1 MVGNIKTGRGLII
14 SAAFALLSVIHFTAL
29 VPNHVVSELNH
40 FLFAADY
47 GSFADFICESGKSK
61 SPQPGGKDT
70 SCPFCKGLAAFQLA
84 VIAAAPVLRPRS
96 DYCRR
101 VHAGEAAAAA
111 DSFLIRVRN
120 RGPPVLA
127 A

>member
-1 MVGNIKTGRGLII
+1 MVGNIRTGRGLII

-61 SPQPGGKDT
+61 SPQPGGKSS
-70 SCPFCKGLAAFQLA
+70 SCPFCKGLAAFQMA
-84 VIAAAPVLRPRS
+84 VIAAAPVLGPRS
-96 DYCRR
+96 DYCQR
-101 VHAGEAAAAA
+101 VHAGEAEAAA
-111 DSFLIRVRN
+111 DCFLIRVRN

-127 A
+127 S

>member
-1 MVGNIKTGRGLII
+1 MVGNIRTGRSRII
-14 SAAFALLSVIHFTAL
+14 SAAFALLGVIHFAAL

-61 SPQPGGKDT
+61 PRPGGKT
-70 SCPFCKGLAAFQLA
+70 SSCPFCKGLAAFQLA
-84 VIAAAPVLRPRS
+84 VIAVAPVLRPLS
-96 DYCRR
+96 DYCQRLR
-101 VHAGEAAAAA
+101 VGEAAATA

-127 A
+127 S

>member
-1 MVGNIKTGRGLII
+1 MVGNIRTGRSLII
-14 SAAFALLSVIHFTAL
+14 SAAFALLSVIHFAAL
-29 VPNHVVSELNH
+29 VPNHLVSELNH

-47 GSFADFICESGKSK
+47 GSFADFICESGTSK
-61 SPQPGGKDT
+61 SPRPGGKSS

-96 DYCRR
+96 DYCRQM
-101 VHAGEAAAAA
+101 HAGEAAAAA
-111 DSFLIRVRN
+111 DALLIRVRN

-127 A
+127 S